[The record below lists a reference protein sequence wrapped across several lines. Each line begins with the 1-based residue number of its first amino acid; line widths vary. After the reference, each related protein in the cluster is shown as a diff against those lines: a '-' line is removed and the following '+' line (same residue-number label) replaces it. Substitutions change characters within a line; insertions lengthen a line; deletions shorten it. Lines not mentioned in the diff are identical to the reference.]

1 MKNQARHSVSAPA
14 QTYTLATARGLPWA
28 SDVPARC
35 VTIKWL
41 DADTIRFHPALVPP
55 LNRPRPRT
63 SQTRLSG

>member
-41 DADTIRFHPALVPP
+41 DAASKGLSCSVVTSDGETFTTLSDFIR
-55 LNRPRPRT
+55 R
-63 SQTRLSG
+63 